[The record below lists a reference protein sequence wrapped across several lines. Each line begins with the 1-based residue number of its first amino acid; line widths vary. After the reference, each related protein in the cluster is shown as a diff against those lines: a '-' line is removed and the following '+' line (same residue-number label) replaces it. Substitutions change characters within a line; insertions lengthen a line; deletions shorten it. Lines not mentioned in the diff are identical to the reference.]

1 MINEYYAKKFCK
13 DDISKIENYEKAV
26 ADTTQTWD
34 LHHRLELTLDG
45 EFALS
50 RDQLKMHDMYYNRP
64 YYELIFLTHAEHSR
78 LHREGRTVTDE
89 HRRKISEAI
98 KGRTLSEEHRR
109 KISEAIKG
117 RTFSEETRKKMSES
131 RKGKNNPMYGK
142 KGPFLGKHHTEDVRK
157 KMSESHKGK
166 HQSDETRRKISEA
179 LKRRESAEK
188 S

>member
-89 HRRKISEAI
+89 HRRKISEAK
-98 KGRTLSEEHRR
+98 KGHTLSEETRR
-109 KISEAIKG
+109 
-117 RTFSEETRKKMSES
+117 
-131 RKGKNNPMYGK
+131 
-142 KGPFLGKHHTEDVRK
+142 
-157 KMSESHKGK
+157 KMSESHK
-166 HQSDETRRKISEA
+166 RK
-179 LKRRESAEK
+179 KF
-188 S
+188 